1 MVCDP
6 ILLSSRA
13 GRELTKRD
21 LKISPV
27 PASSP
32 QFLRK
37 TLLMPQV
44 DSLAYDL
51 EDSVIPLKKVGARR
65 SLCSF
70 LSDSDD
76 SKFARQAGYI
86 RGEVAV
92 RINAVGSQWCEGD
105 LREVLKIPGLKTLLV
120 PKVNSPLDLKFVVDA
135 IQHYRPQSSTSAA
148 PLGILA
154 LIESALALSSLSA
167 ICKCSPEHLR
177 GLIFAA
183 EDFALDLSITRT
195 PSLSEF
201 LYARSAIV
209 TEARAHKLD
218 DVIDLV
224 CTEYKGPDSLTRLE
238 AECEN
243 GRRMGFTGKQCI
255 HPSQVGIVQRAFAP
269 DNDELSWGV
278 RLLVAEPKA
287 EKEGR
292 GAWTLDG
299 KMIDAPVIARARRLV
314 ERAKACGVDL
324 EALEKRWKGQEPE

>member
-1 MVCDP
+1 
-6 ILLSSRA
+6 
-13 GRELTKRD
+13 
-21 LKISPV
+21 
-27 PASSP
+27 
-32 QFLRK
+32 
-37 TLLMPQV
+37 MPHV
-44 DSLAYDL
+44 DSLVYDL
-51 EDSVIPLKKVGARR
+51 EDSVTPLKKEEARR

-70 LSDSDD
+70 LGDSDD
-76 SKFARQAGYI
+76 GKLVRQARYI
-86 RGEVAV
+86 NGEVAV
-92 RINAVGSQWCEGD
+92 RINAVGTQWCEGD
-105 LREVLKIPGLKTLLV
+105 LREVLKIPELKTLVV

-135 IQHYRPQSSTSAA
+135 IRHHRPQSSTSAA
-148 PLGILA
+148 PINILA
-154 LIESALALSSLSA
+154 LIESAIALSSLSA
-167 ICKCSPEHLR
+167 ICKCSSEYLR

-224 CTEYKGPDSLTRLE
+224 CTEYKGPNSSRQLE

-255 HPSQVGIVQRAFAP
+255 HPSQVDIVQRAFAP
-269 DNDELSWGV
+269 SMDELSWAV

-287 EKEGR
+287 EKGGR

-299 KMIDAPVIARARRLV
+299 KMIDAPVIGRARRLV
-314 ERAKACGVDL
+314 ERAKACGIDL
-324 EALEKRWKGQEPE
+324 EALEERWKGQEPE

>member
-1 MVCDP
+1 
-6 ILLSSRA
+6 
-13 GRELTKRD
+13 
-21 LKISPV
+21 
-27 PASSP
+27 
-32 QFLRK
+32 
-37 TLLMPQV
+37 MPHV

-51 EDSVIPLKKVGARR
+51 EDSVTPLKKEEARR

-70 LSDSDD
+70 LGESDD
-76 SKFARQAGYI
+76 SKFARQAGYNK
-86 RGEVAV
+86 GEVVV
-92 RINAVGSQWCEGD
+92 RINAVGTQWCEGD
-105 LREVLKIPGLKTLLV
+105 LREVLKIPELKTLVV

-135 IQHYRPQSSTSAA
+135 IQHHRPQSPTSAA
-148 PLGILA
+148 PINILA

-224 CTEYKGPDSLTRLE
+224 CTEYKGPDSSRRLE

-255 HPSQVGIVQRAFAP
+255 HPSQVDIVQRAFAP
-269 DNDELSWGV
+269 SNNELNWAV

-299 KMIDAPVIARARRLV
+299 KMIDAPVIGRASRLV
-314 ERAKACGVDL
+314 ERAKACGIDL
-324 EALEKRWKGQEPE
+324 KALEERWKGQQPE

>member
-1 MVCDP
+1 
-6 ILLSSRA
+6 
-13 GRELTKRD
+13 
-21 LKISPV
+21 
-27 PASSP
+27 
-32 QFLRK
+32 
-37 TLLMPQV
+37 MPQV

-51 EDSVIPLKKVGARR
+51 EDSVTPAQKVGARR

-70 LSDSDD
+70 FGDSDD
-76 SKFARQAGYI
+76 SKFARQAGNI
-86 RGEVAV
+86 KGEVAV
-92 RINAVGSQWCEGD
+92 RINAVGTQWCEGD
-105 LREVLKIPGLKTLLV
+105 LREVLKIRELKTLLV
-120 PKVNSPLDLKFVVDA
+120 PKVNSPLDLNFVVDA
-135 IQHYRPQSSTSAA
+135 IQHHRPQSSSSAA
-148 PLGILA
+148 PMRILA

-167 ICKCSPEHLR
+167 ICKCSPKHLR

-224 CTEYKGPDSLTRLE
+224 CTEYNGPDSLTRLE

-255 HPSQVGIVQRAFAP
+255 HPSQVATVQRAFAP
-269 DNDELSWGV
+269 SNEELSWAV

-287 EKEGR
+287 EEEGR

-299 KMIDAPVIARARRLV
+299 KMIDAPVITRARRLV
-314 ERAKACGVDL
+314 ERAKACRVDL
-324 EALEKRWKGQEPE
+324 EALEKRWKGQKPE

>member
-1 MVCDP
+1 
-6 ILLSSRA
+6 
-13 GRELTKRD
+13 
-21 LKISPV
+21 
-27 PASSP
+27 
-32 QFLRK
+32 
-37 TLLMPQV
+37 MPHV
-44 DSLAYDL
+44 DSLVYDL
-51 EDSVIPLKKVGARR
+51 EDSVTPLKKEEARR

-70 LSDSDD
+70 FGDPDD
-76 SKFARQAGYI
+76 GKLVRQARYI
-86 RGEVAV
+86 NGEVAV
-92 RINAVGSQWCEGD
+92 RINAVGTQWCEGD
-105 LREVLKIPGLKTLLV
+105 LREVLKIPELKTLVV

-135 IQHYRPQSSTSAA
+135 IHHHRPQSSTSAA
-148 PLGILA
+148 PINILA
-154 LIESALALSSLSA
+154 LIESAIALSSLSA
-167 ICKCSPEHLR
+167 ICKCSSEYLR

-224 CTEYKGPDSLTRLE
+224 CTEYKGPNSSRQLE

-255 HPSQVGIVQRAFAP
+255 HPSQVDVVQRAFAP
-269 DNDELSWGV
+269 SMEELSWAV

-287 EKEGR
+287 EKGGR

-299 KMIDAPVIARARRLV
+299 KMIDAPVIGRARRLV
-314 ERAKACGVDL
+314 ERAKACGIDL
-324 EALEKRWKGQEPE
+324 EALEERWKGQEPE

>member
-1 MVCDP
+1 MVCDA
-6 ILLSSRA
+6 ILLSSRV
-13 GRELTKRD
+13 GRELTKGY
-21 LKISPV
+21 LNITPV

-51 EDSVIPLKKVGARR
+51 EDSVIPLKKVEARR

-70 LSDSDD
+70 LGDF
-76 SKFARQAGYI
+76 KFATQAGNI
-86 RGEVAV
+86 KGEVAV
-92 RINAVGSQWCEGD
+92 RINAVGTPWCEGD
-105 LREVLKIPGLKTLLV
+105 LREVLKISGLRTLLV
-120 PKVNSPLDLKFVVDA
+120 PKIKSPLDLKFVVDA

-218 DVIDLV
+218 EVIDLV
-224 CTEYKGPDSLTRLE
+224 CTEYKGLDSLTRLE
-238 AECEN
+238 TECEN

-255 HPSQVGIVQRAFAP
+255 HPSQVDIVQRVFAP
-269 DNDELSWGV
+269 SNDELSWGV
-278 RLLVAEPKA
+278 RLLMAVPKA
-287 EKEGR
+287 EKEGW

-324 EALEKRWKGQEPE
+324 EALEKRWQGQEPE

>member
-1 MVCDP
+1 
-6 ILLSSRA
+6 
-13 GRELTKRD
+13 
-21 LKISPV
+21 
-27 PASSP
+27 
-32 QFLRK
+32 
-37 TLLMPQV
+37 MPHV

-51 EDSVIPLKKVGARR
+51 EDSVTPLKKEEARR

-70 LSDSDD
+70 LGESDD
-76 SKFARQAGYI
+76 SKFARQPGYNK
-86 RGEVAV
+86 GEVVV
-92 RINAVGSQWCEGD
+92 RINAVGTQWCEGD
-105 LREVLKIPGLKTLLV
+105 LREVLKIPELKTLVV

-135 IQHYRPQSSTSAA
+135 IQRHRPQSSTSAA
-148 PLGILA
+148 PINILA

-224 CTEYKGPDSLTRLE
+224 CTEYKGPDSSRRLE

-255 HPSQVGIVQRAFAP
+255 HPSQVDIVQRAFAP
-269 DNDELSWGV
+269 SNNELNWAV

-299 KMIDAPVIARARRLV
+299 KMIDAPVIGRARRLV
-314 ERAKACGVDL
+314 ERAKACGIDL
-324 EALEKRWKGQEPE
+324 KTLEERWKGQQPE